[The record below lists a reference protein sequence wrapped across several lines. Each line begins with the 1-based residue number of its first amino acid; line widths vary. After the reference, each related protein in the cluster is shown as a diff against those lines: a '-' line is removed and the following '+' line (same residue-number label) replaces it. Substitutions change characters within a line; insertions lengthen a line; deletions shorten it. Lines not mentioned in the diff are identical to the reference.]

1 MTNEE
6 MLYLAKRVVVVNYN
20 ENRAEEAEEL
30 TMENTAIV
38 WFSKTLQNFKALVIT
53 TLPDDLYYEVTYDGD
68 NNQIYLDVYNKIFN
82 QAYNVEIKAHKEE
95 EPAEEEAE

>member
-6 MLYLAKRVVVVNYN
+6 MLYLAKRVVVNYN